1 MYRSTVIPAPT
12 VVTSSPA
19 VLIATLL
26 VVNLVIVGTFGGVWW
41 LLCSIRPRF
50 PAATPTTISRLTSP
64 PPVPVAVTGVV
75 AAGPDGPVTSPLS
88 RESCAW
94 YRLNSFRRRESLDS
108 SVRYEKVS
116 ELISD
121 GDVVISDGTGSAT
134 LSMGDV
140 EHYGGWLV
148 QSTSTPR
155 RPAGT
160 GVLDRAG
167 TALLSRGLRQDEYV
181 IPIGATV
188 TVIGRLVLDRG
199 RLRPADGTHPL
210 AATPQSLQQF
220 QAGQQEI
227 SRRSRQT
234 ARLML
239 VLAVTTAALLDA
251 VALWAIFG

>member
-1 MYRSTVIPAPT
+1 MYRPMVIRAPIS
-12 VVTSSPA
+12 VTSSPA
-19 VLIATLL
+19 TVIATLL
-26 VVNLVIVGTFGGVWW
+26 VVNLVIVGTFGGLWW
-41 LLCSIRPRF
+41 YLRSIRPRF
-50 PAATPTTISRLTSP
+50 PAATPTTISRLTSASP
-64 PPVPVAVTGVV
+64 PPAAITGVV

-88 RESCAW
+88 RENCAW
-94 YRLNSFRRRESLDS
+94 YRLNSFRRRESLDT

-121 GDVVISDGTGSAT
+121 SDIVISDGTGSAT

-160 GVLDRAG
+160 GILDRTA
-167 TALLSRGLRQDEYV
+167 TALLSRSLRQDEYV

-188 TVIGRLVLDRG
+188 TVIGRLVLDGG
-199 RLRPADGTHPL
+199 RLRPADGSHRL

-220 QAGQQEI
+220 QAGQ
-227 SRRSRQT
+227 RRS
-234 ARLML
+234 
-239 VLAVTTAALLDA
+239 AVDP
-251 VALWAIFG
+251 GRPPG